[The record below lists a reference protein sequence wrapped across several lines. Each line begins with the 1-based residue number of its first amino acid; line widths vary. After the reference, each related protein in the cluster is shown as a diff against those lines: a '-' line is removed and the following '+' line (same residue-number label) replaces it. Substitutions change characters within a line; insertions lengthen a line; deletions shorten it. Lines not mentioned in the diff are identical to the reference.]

1 MIKND
6 LEYDVTL
13 SWVNKM
19 GRAIAMLERDE
30 EKKNNDPDIWQ
41 IHYDGVT
48 SQRQDLLEQVTE
60 YEALIAHN
68 PKKPIVLQIESMDEL
83 SDLLIKARIA
93 FKITQ
98 QELAALCHLT
108 TEEIQLFEDKDYQN
122 ASYVDFLA
130 VANALGVEIVDGKFI
145 AKLDDFFRQKLAH
158 IRLQSNL
165 DEDMKAAS

>member
-13 SWVNKM
+13 SWVNGM

-30 EKKNNDPDIWQ
+30 EKKNSDPDIWQ

-48 SQRQDLLEQVTE
+48 SQRQDLQEQVTE

-68 PKKPIVLQIESMDEL
+68 PNNKIVLQIDCMDEL

-98 QELAALCHLT
+98 EELAYLCDFN
-108 TEEIQLFEDKDYQN
+108 TEQIQLFEDKDYQN
-122 ASYVDFLA
+122 ASYLDFLA
-130 VANALGVEIVDGKFI
+130 VANALGVEIVDGKFV
-145 AKLDDFFRQKLAH
+145 AELDNFFKQKLAN
-158 IRLQSNL
+158 IRLQNHL
-165 DEDMKAAS
+165 DDDMKAAS

>member
-13 SWVNKM
+13 SWVNGM

-30 EKKNNDPDIWQ
+30 EKKNNDPDTWQ

-48 SQRQDLLEQVTE
+48 SQRQDLQEQVTE

-68 PKKPIVLQIESMDEL
+68 PNNKIVLQIDCMDEL

-98 QELAALCHLT
+98 QELAYLCDFT
-108 TEEIQLFEDKDYQN
+108 TEQIKLFEDKDYQN
-122 ASYVDFLA
+122 ASYLDFLA

-145 AKLDDFFRQKLAH
+145 AELDDFFKQKLAK
-158 IRLQSNL
+158 IRLQNHL
-165 DEDMKAAS
+165 DDDMKAAS

>member
-13 SWVNKM
+13 SWVNGM

-30 EKKNNDPDIWQ
+30 EKKNNDPDVWQ

-48 SQRQDLLEQVTE
+48 SQRQDLQEQVTE

-68 PKKPIVLQIESMDEL
+68 PNNKIVLQIDCMDEL

-98 QELAALCHLT
+98 QELAYLCDFT
-108 TEEIQLFEDKDYQN
+108 TEQIKLFEDKDYQN
-122 ASYVDFLA
+122 ASYLDFLA

-145 AKLDDFFRQKLAH
+145 AELDDFFKQKLAK
-158 IRLQSNL
+158 IRLQNHL
-165 DEDMKAAS
+165 DDDMKAAS

>member
-13 SWVNKM
+13 SWVNGM
-19 GRAIAMLERDE
+19 GRAITMLERDE

-48 SQRQDLLEQVTE
+48 SQRQDLQEQLTE

-68 PKKPIVLQIESMDEL
+68 PNNKIVLKIEGMDEL

-93 FKITQ
+93 FKITH
-98 QELAALCHLT
+98 QELAYLCDFT
-108 TEEIQLFEDKDYQN
+108 TEQIKLFEDKDYQN
-122 ASYVDFLA
+122 ASHVDFLA
-130 VANALGVEIVDGKFI
+130 VANALGVEIVDGKFV
-145 AKLDDFFRQKLAH
+145 ANLDDFFIQRLAN
-158 IRLQSNL
+158 IRLQNHL
-165 DEDMKAAS
+165 DNDMKAAS

>member
-6 LEYDVTL
+6 LEYNVTL
-13 SWVNKM
+13 SWVNGM
-19 GRAIAMLERDE
+19 GQAIAMLERDE

-48 SQRQDLLEQVTE
+48 SQRQDLQEQVTE

-68 PKKPIVLQIESMDEL
+68 SNQPIVLQIDCMDEL

-98 QELAALCHLT
+98 EELAYLCDFT
-108 TEEIQLFEDKDYQN
+108 TEQIKLFEDKDYQN
-122 ASYVDFLA
+122 ASYLDFLA
-130 VANALGVEIVDGKFI
+130 VANALGVEIVDGKFV
-145 AKLDDFFRQKLAH
+145 AELDDFFKQKLAKTRIQNH
-158 IRLQSNL
+158 L
-165 DEDMKAAS
+165 DDDMKAAS

>member
-6 LEYDVTL
+6 LEYNVTL

-30 EKKNNDPDIWQ
+30 EKKNNDPDVWQ

-48 SQRQDLLEQVTE
+48 SQRQDLQEQVTE

-68 PKKPIVLQIESMDEL
+68 PNHKIVLQIECMDEL

-98 QELAALCHLT
+98 QELAALCDFT
-108 TEEIQLFEDKDYQN
+108 TEQIQSFENKDYQN
-122 ASYVDFLA
+122 ASFVDFLA
-130 VANALGVEIVDGKFI
+130 VANALSVEIVDGKFV
-145 AKLDDFFRQKLAH
+145 ADLDDFFRQKLVN
-158 IRLQSNL
+158 IRLQNHL
-165 DEDMKAAS
+165 DDDYKAAS

>member
-13 SWVNKM
+13 SWVNGM
-19 GRAIAMLERDE
+19 ERAIAMLERDE
-30 EKKNNDPDIWQ
+30 EKKNNDPDVWQ

-48 SQRQDLLEQVTE
+48 SQRQDLQEQVTE

-68 PKKPIVLQIESMDEL
+68 PNNKIVLQIDCMDEL

-98 QELAALCHLT
+98 QELAVLCDFT
-108 TEEIQLFEDKDYQN
+108 NEQIQLFEDKDYQN
-122 ASYVDFLA
+122 ASYLDFLA
-130 VANALGVEIVDGKFI
+130 VANALGVEIVDGKFV
-145 AKLDDFFRQKLAH
+145 AELDDFFKQKLAK
-158 IRLQSNL
+158 IRIQNHL
-165 DEDMKAAS
+165 DDDYKAAS

>member
-13 SWVNKM
+13 SWVNGM
-19 GRAIAMLERDE
+19 ERAIAMLERDE
-30 EKKNNDPDIWQ
+30 EKKNNDPDVWQ

-48 SQRQDLLEQVTE
+48 SQRQDLQEQVTE

-68 PKKPIVLQIESMDEL
+68 PNNKIVLQIDCMDEL

-98 QELAALCHLT
+98 EELAYLCDFT
-108 TEEIQLFEDKDYQN
+108 TEQIKLFEDKDYQN
-122 ASYVDFLA
+122 ASYLDFLA

-145 AKLDDFFRQKLAH
+145 AELDDFFKQKLAK
-158 IRLQSNL
+158 IRLQNHL
-165 DEDMKAAS
+165 DDDMKAAS